1 MRNIMRLSV
10 RPPGFDRLP
19 KPLDNRPVL
28 HRIRSLL
35 GHEVSQL
42 PQSLLERSGDF
53 SQALQPLLAVPDQH
67 RIIPLEIVPNPG
79 HNTEKG
85 AEIAD

>member
-10 RPPGFDRLP
+10 RQPGFDRRP
-19 KPLDNRPVL
+19 KPLDNRPVP

-35 GHEVSQL
+35 RHDVSQL

-53 SQALQPLLAVPDQH
+53 PQALQPLLAVPEH
-67 RIIPLEIVPNPG
+67 RITPLEVVPNPG